1 MSHFIS
7 MKKNMGNTYIYFKN
21 YNNLVNTDQSV
32 VLRYSLVK
40 MIFVSRSIYLL
51 KVIFI
56 HQYLIRCKALN
67 LFVRIKFRK

>member
-32 VLRYSLVK
+32 EITK
-40 MIFVSRSIYLL
+40 PTKIIFLIY
-51 KVIFI
+51 
-56 HQYLIRCKALN
+56 N
-67 LFVRIKFRK
+67 